1 MRKFNLQKGIQIEN
15 SKIKI
20 TIVVIA
26 SLILGIGILF
36 FIPQTHDYVV
46 DSFLQV
52 LFSIIWTYEALL
64 TSYTIPLW
72 ALILISILALSTI
85 VRFLINLQGSS
96 KPEHLSYREDFI
108 YGANWRW
115 KWSRNEISNI
125 QCYCPKCDSLLVY
138 DDSSCHTRY
147 TDVTKTDFICQN
159 CESQLVTSIHGGNKN
174 YAINAVKREIER
186 RIRTNEYKINLHKS

>member
-1 MRKFNLQKGIQIEN
+1 MRKFNLKKGIQIEN

-46 DSFLQV
+46 DSFLQIW
-52 LFSIIWTYEALL
+52 FGIIWTYEALL
-64 TSYTIPLW
+64 TSYTVPLW
-72 ALILISILALSTI
+72 VLIIISVLALTTI
-85 VRFLINLQGSS
+85 IRFLINLQGSS
-96 KPEHLSYREDFI
+96 KPEHLSYKEDFI

-115 KWSRNEISNI
+115 KWTKNEVSNI

>member
-1 MRKFNLQKGIQIEN
+1 M
-15 SKIKI
+15 
-20 TIVVIA
+20 IA

-96 KPEHLSYREDFI
+96 KPEHLSYKEDFI

-115 KWSRNEISNI
+115 KWTKNEVSNI

>member
-46 DSFLQV
+46 DSFLQI
-52 LFSIIWTYEALL
+52 LFGIIWVYEALL
-64 TSYTIPLW
+64 TSYNIPLW
-72 ALILISILALSTI
+72 ALILISILALTTA
-85 VRFLINLQGSS
+85 VKFLINLQSSS
-96 KPEHLSYREDFI
+96 KPEHFTYKEDFI
-108 YGANWRW
+108 YGAKWRW

-125 QCYCPKCDSLLVY
+125 QCYCPKCDSILVY

-159 CESQLVTSIHGGNKN
+159 CESKLVTSIHGGNKN

-186 RIRTNEYKINLHKS
+186 RIRTNEYKTPNKS

>member
-20 TIVVIA
+20 TMVVIA

-36 FIPQTHDYVV
+36 FIPQTHDYVI
-46 DSFLQV
+46 DSFLQIW
-52 LFSIIWTYEALL
+52 FGIIWTYEALL
-64 TSYTIPLW
+64 TSYTVPLW
-72 ALILISILALSTI
+72 VLIIISVLALTTTI
-85 VRFLINLQGSS
+85 RFLINLQSNT
-96 KPEHLSYREDFI
+96 KPEHLSYKEDFI

-115 KWSRNEISNI
+115 KWTKNEVSNI